1 MIDFKKISIRGRIA
15 YGIMCAE
22 SFALTKHPERDWRP
36 LFKVLWGIARD
47 DVYWD
52 VWASDVIDRLPE
64 TVCSDDPRDFEELD
78 SEMLEQFR
86 ALYQGMP
93 EAFNRILADIVE
105 IEEADAFSVVEGYG
119 AAALESLQDL
129 IDAMQ
134 AEGMELPNQEP
145 IASMLFEGDG
155 RGPAFDAS
163 SLSRVL

>member
-22 SFALTKHPERDWRP
+22 NFALTNHPERDWRP

-52 VWASDVIDRLPE
+52 EWASDVIDRLPE
-64 TVCSDDPRDFEELD
+64 TVFSDDPRDFEELD
-78 SEMLEQFR
+78 SEVLEQFR
-86 ALYQGMP
+86 ALYQGIP
-93 EAFNRILADIVE
+93 DTFNRILADIVE

-119 AAALESLQDL
+119 ATAFESLQDL
-129 IDAMQ
+129 IAAMQ
-134 AEGMELPNQEP
+134 AEGMELPDQEL

-155 RGPAFDAS
+155 RGSAFDAG